1 MTKAIA
7 QPFFTSFGMKAKKRA
22 AKRAVIVQCDEV
34 TALEYEAR
42 VLRPVG
48 PPAIRTARIVFPPDN
63 PVSPVDSPAVPVFPN
78 RGMGAVV
85 SATPNPGSASSSYE
99 GDAVSV
105 CDLSSL
111 VENEV
116 DWSPDDL
123 FFLDF

>member
-1 MTKAIA
+1 
-7 QPFFTSFGMKAKKRA
+7 MKAKKRA

-42 VLRPVG
+42 VLRRVG
-48 PPAIRTARIVFPPDN
+48 PRAIRTARIVFPPDN

-85 SATPNPGSASSSYE
+85 STTPNPGSASSSLVTVGVPHE

-105 CDLSSL
+105 FDLSS
-111 VENEV
+111 VVGNEV

-123 FFLDF
+123 FFLDLWA